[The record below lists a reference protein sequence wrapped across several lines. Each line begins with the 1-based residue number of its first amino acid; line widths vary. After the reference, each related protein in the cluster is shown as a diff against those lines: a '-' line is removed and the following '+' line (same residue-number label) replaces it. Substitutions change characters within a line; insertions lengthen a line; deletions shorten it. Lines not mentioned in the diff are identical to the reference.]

1 MFHIIHGLVLNY
13 CVIWSCLKFRL
24 AFTVVRY
31 NPFAL
36 WEILAHGKFCTFLIR
51 PMSII
56 IIVWNHVKG
65 WISISSMKIISR
77 LNGKTYIL
85 LHIFNTKNG
94 LLKWY
99 KHSILYKDL
108 IKSTCT
114 PIKLI
119 VIENCIKKYQHHYGT
134 RIYFF
139 IQLTTTQT
147 IQWSQLCKWFFLS
160 YKCNQAHIS
169 FIWLFLAFE

>member
-1 MFHIIHGLVLNY
+1 MFDIIHGLVLNY
-13 CVIWSCLKFRL
+13 CVIWSWLKFRL
-24 AFTVVRY
+24 AFIMVCY

-36 WEILAHGKFCTFLIR
+36 WEILAHGNFCTFLIR

-65 WISISSMKIISR
+65 CISISSMKIISR

-85 LHIFNTKNG
+85 LHIFSTKNG

-99 KHSILYKDL
+99 KHSILYKEL

-114 PIKLI
+114 PIELI
-119 VIENCIKKYQHHYGT
+119 VIENCKRKYQHHNVT
-134 RIYFF
+134 RIFFF
-139 IQLTTTQT
+139 IQLTTQT
-147 IQWSQLCKWFFLS
+147 IQ
-160 YKCNQAHIS
+160 
-169 FIWLFLAFE
+169 